1 MKKIYF
7 IVSLAILTIF
17 TACDYNATNFAGL
30 DQLAKP
36 TNLATYTYSLIST
49 DYSSIA
55 TTIKKPVTD
64 SVTLM
69 NTQLKAA
76 KNATDSAAIN
86 AVIKRLNTKLTTD
99 STLVA
104 ATAIGANKLFI
115 NQKQFASCIPLL
127 LNTKYLYADP
137 KSTAMIT
144 FNLSADTTK
153 IAAANKFTLKNYDY
167 ELMGKATSSQPGY
180 SHDFSATIDP
190 NYYVPIF
197 LKDSFPYAIKSDL
210 KVVRYF
216 YYASSV
222 KTQIATTYIY
232 DGTNWLNY
240 NTTGQTTA
248 KFTLKNGIWQ
258 FINSDV
264 FTENFVADLGSFT
277 SINTGTANT
286 GTPLQFTWKTYA
298 GVGYAYGNAYGKG
311 ATEVWLVSPEIN
323 LTDRVNPIL
332 TYQQAFNYVTTS
344 MVIANMAGCYVSTNY
359 VDNPAT
365 ATWDKMTVTY
375 PPTFT
380 WTWASSGPISLSA
393 YDNKKIRIAFR
404 YDPDSTGDPAWEI
417 ETINVLDE

>member
-7 IVSLAILTIF
+7 IVSLAILASF
-17 TACDYNATNFAGL
+17 TGCKDFNAANFPGYA
-30 DQLAKP
+30 ATT
-36 TNLATYTYSLIST
+36 TNLANYTYTLIST

-55 TTIKKPVTD
+55 STIKKPVTD

-76 KNATDSAAIN
+76 TNATDSAAIN

-115 NQKQFASCIPLL
+115 SQQQFATCIPLL
-127 LNTKYLYADP
+127 LNAKYLYADA
-137 KSTAMIT
+137 KSTAVIT
-144 FNLSADTTK
+144 FNQSADTTK
-153 IAAANKFTLKNYDY
+153 IAATNKYTLIATDY
-167 ELMGKATSSQPGY
+167 EAMGKTTSSQPGY
-180 SHDFSATIDP
+180 SHDFSASIDANFYIP
-190 NYYVPIF
+190 VF
-197 LKDSFPYAIKSDL
+197 LKVNYPYAVSGDMKLI
-210 KVVRYF
+210 RYK

-222 KTQIATTYIY
+222 TTQLATVFIY
-232 DGTNWLNY
+232 DGTNWVNY

-248 KFTLKNGIWQ
+248 KFTLKNGTWQ
-258 FINSDV
+258 FINSEV
-264 FTENFVADLGSFT
+264 FAENFIKDLGSFT
-277 SINTGTANT
+277 SFNTGTANT
-286 GTPLQFTWKTYA
+286 GTPLQFTWKSYA

-344 MVIANMAGCYVSTNY
+344 MVISNMAGCYVSTNY

-375 PPTFT
+375 PLTFT
-380 WTWASSGPISLSA
+380 WTWASSGPISLAA
-393 YDNKKIRIAFR
+393 YDNKKIRIAFK
-404 YDPDSTGDPAWEI
+404 YNPDVTGDPAWEI